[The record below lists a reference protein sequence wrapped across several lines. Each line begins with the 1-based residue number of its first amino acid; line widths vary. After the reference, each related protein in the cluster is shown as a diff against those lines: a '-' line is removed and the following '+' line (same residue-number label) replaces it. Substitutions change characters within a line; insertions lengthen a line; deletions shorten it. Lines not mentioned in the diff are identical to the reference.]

1 MSNHDPLVAP
11 LGRDV
16 DDRARGSE
24 PGTGRALASAVG
36 LLTLAS
42 CGPMASGVL
51 HVRGLLGV
59 EWTPSAYHQAL
70 VVQLIGA
77 SLTSV
82 WLLWAVVA
90 RTRLRPAHRWMQ
102 SAAAAT
108 YGAIVVVAALPSM
121 ATGLPGLTLAAGS
134 LAWLAIEVTHARG
147 VPLNLALGTRTRAAG
162 PQRTWTVVGGTI
174 AACAV
179 GGGVMGISV
188 MLLRVLDADGTI
200 PVMADGQLSGLGL
213 GGAGDLLLSVLC
225 AVILEDLV
233 VVAAGSTLLAAARR
247 PAWLIYTTI
256 CAIEVLL
263 HAYVGVPALAM
274 ALYGAGRVWLFR
286 RYGLVTPTIIG
297 HAAFDLVGG
306 LLMSLPLRY
315 RLFIA
320 LPCIPAIHIAARV
333 KQRSAARNESAS
345 GSQSRDTEV

>member
-102 SAAAAT
+102 SAAAAM

-121 ATGLPGLTLAAGS
+121 ATGLVGLTLAAGA
-134 LAWLAIEVTHARG
+134 LAWLAIEVTHACA
-147 VPLNLALGTRTRAAG
+147 VPLNLSLRNRAAG
-162 PQRTWTVVGGTI
+162 TQRTWTVVGGTI

-188 MLLRVLDADGTI
+188 MLLRALDTDGTV
-200 PVMADGQLSGLGL
+200 PVMVGGQLPGLGL
-213 GGAGDLLLSVLC
+213 GGAGDLVLSVLC

-233 VVAAGSTLLAAARR
+233 LVAAGSRLLAAAGR
-247 PAWLIYTTI
+247 PAWQIYTTI
-256 CAIEVLL
+256 CVIEVLL

-286 RYGLVTPTIIG
+286 RYGLVTPMIIG

-315 RLFIA
+315 RLLIA
-320 LPCIPAIHIAARV
+320 LPCIPSIHIAARI
-333 KQRSAARNESAS
+333 KQRSAARHDSA
-345 GSQSRDTEV
+345 SQSRDTEV